1 MDPTELS
8 ELARRHLWMHFSRLG
23 SYDAD
28 HPVPVIARGE
38 GCWVEDA
45 SGHRCFDGLSGLFTV
60 QLGHGRPDLAAVA
73 AKQAE
78 TLEYFPIWTYAHPP
92 AIEPKRR

>member
-1 MDPTELS
+1 MDPAELS

-28 HPVPVIARGE
+28 HPVPIIVRGE

-60 QLGHGRPDLAAVA
+60 
-73 AKQAE
+73 
-78 TLEYFPIWTYAHPP
+78 
-92 AIEPKRR
+92 